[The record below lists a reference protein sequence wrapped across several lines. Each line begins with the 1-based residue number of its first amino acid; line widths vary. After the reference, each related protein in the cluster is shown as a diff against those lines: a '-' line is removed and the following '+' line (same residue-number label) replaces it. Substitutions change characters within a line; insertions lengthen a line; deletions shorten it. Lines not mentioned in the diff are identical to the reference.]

1 VVVLAGPL
9 GEVAAAWRRRS
20 VQVVAAVLGASVVA
34 AALVFVTTPNT
45 TLLPGP
51 PVPEGGVSTKLEALV
66 GQTEYYGRN
75 MIAWFGWLDVS
86 TPTFAYWVWMALVGF
101 LVGLVALVG
110 GRPAVRATALTVVGT
125 LVLPV
130 VAQWPSLDEIGMPWQ
145 GRYTLP
151 VGVGIVVV
159 AIVGIDEAARAG
171 RVRTARL
178 PVLLVVPAAA
188 GHVVAFYWAL
198 RRYAT
203 GGDGPLWLV
212 GEAVWSPPGGVV
224 AVTALAVLAAT
235 ACAVAAL
242 APPRRPSATG

>member
-1 VVVLAGPL
+1 
-9 GEVAAAWRRRS
+9 
-20 VQVVAAVLGASVVA
+20 
-34 AALVFVTTPNT
+34 
-45 TLLPGP
+45 
-51 PVPEGGVSTKLEALV
+51 
-66 GQTEYYGRN
+66 

-86 TPTFAYWVWMALVGF
+86 TPTFAYWVWLALVGF

-110 GRPAVRATALTVVGT
+110 SRPAVRATALTVAGT
-125 LVLPV
+125 LALPV

-151 VGVGIVVV
+151 VAVGVVLV
-159 AIVGIDEAARAG
+159 AVVGIDEAARAG
-171 RVRTARL
+171 RIRTAWL
-178 PVLLVVPAAA
+178 AALLVIPAAA

-212 GEAVWSPPGGVV
+212 GEAVWVPPGGIV
-224 AVTALAVLAAT
+224 AVTALAVLAAA

-242 APPRRPSATG
+242 VPSRRRASTG